1 MNVGDILELI
11 VETREFLIEDCEYV
25 LDVKKP
31 SNKDL
36 LNHVKESFKEGNLD
50 EMLEEVLLEYDL
62 NDMDDDYKLLL
73 LNRWSQL
80 IFESNSIEDTWNGKY
95 KDVDVP
101 EGVYFYRL
109 RYSGYDLRTVY
120 ERLGTITVIR

>member
-62 NDMDDDYKLLL
+62 NEVDDDYKLLL
-73 LNRWSQL
+73 LVAACLCKS
-80 IFESNSIEDTWNGKY
+80 
-95 KDVDVP
+95 
-101 EGVYFYRL
+101 
-109 RYSGYDLRTVY
+109 
-120 ERLGTITVIR
+120 